1 MKALVAGL
9 LMIAAGCSTTRT
21 ARIVPMDRDL
31 YRVVSPAVGVRSD
44 EKAFVY
50 DQASQFCK
58 SANKEVEIV
67 ILNRTG
73 PDAPTTSRLPSAA
86 RADLLFK
93 CVAKPAGTP

>member
-1 MKALVAGL
+1 V
-9 LMIAAGCSTTRT
+9 
-21 ARIVPMDRDL
+21 
-31 YRVVSPAVGVRSD
+31 VGVRSD

-50 DQASQFCK
+50 GQASQFCK

-67 ILNRTG
+67 ILDRTG

-93 CVAKPAGTP
+93 CVARPAGTP